1 MIPVLA
7 LAAVD
12 PRRRPAPAAM
22 AYGAA
27 LVATSGWTLAGNPA
41 FAPLVPGVGET
52 AVALALTLAAGAVGG
67 HLARRLSDALAPET
81 A

>member
-1 MIPVLA
+1 M
-7 LAAVD
+7 D
-12 PRRRPAPAAM
+12 PRRRPVTAAV

-27 LVATSGWTLAGNPA
+27 LFATSGWTLAGNPA
-41 FAPLVPGVGET
+41 FAPQVPGVGET
-52 AVALALTLAAGAVGG
+52 IVALALTLVAGAMGG